1 MKLLR
6 YFDIKKNTNEIG
18 ILINLTIYPLSRV
31 LQTSPNNI
39 EELFSS
45 PDWERLLN
53 INLSKSLNSIP
64 LEDVEFRSPIVR
76 PGKILCVGLNY
87 RDHVLEGGREIPE
100 FPTIFMKASSSVIGH
115 QQPIELPQGSNQVD
129 LEAELAVVIGKPA
142 KNIPAAQAY
151 EHIAGYTILN
161 DVSER
166 DYQKRTSQWTM
177 GKSCDTFSPIGPVLV
192 TQEDIPDPHT
202 LEITSSINGYE
213 IQHSN
218 TKHLIFTVPYLIEYI
233 SAVMTLEPGDIIS
246 TGTPGGVGVF
256 RNPPIFLKPGDTV
269 EISIE
274 GIGTLCN
281 SIK

>member
-6 YFDIKKNTNEIG
+6 YFDKKKNTKEIG
-18 ILINLTIYPLSRV
+18 FLVNTSIYPLSTV
-31 LQTSPNNI
+31 LDTPPNNL
-39 EELFSS
+39 EELFNTSA
-45 PDWERLLN
+45 WKRLSTLR
-53 INLSKSLNSIP
+53 LPSLTKSIP
-64 LEDVEFRSPIVR
+64 VETAEFLPPIER

-115 QQPIELPQGSNQVD
+115 HQAIELPQASRMVD

-142 KNIPAAQAY
+142 KNIPADQAY
-151 EHIAGYTILN
+151 DYIAGYTILN

-192 TQEDIPDPHT
+192 TQEEIPDPQT
-202 LEITSSINGYE
+202 LEITSAINGYE
-213 IQHSN
+213 MQHSN
-218 TKHLIFTVPYLIEYI
+218 TQHLIFTVPYLIEYI
-233 SAVMTLEPGDIIS
+233 SAVMTLEPGDVIS

-256 RNPPIFLKPGDTV
+256 RNPPIFLKSGDV
-269 EISIE
+269 IEISIE
-274 GIGTLCN
+274 GIGTLRN
-281 SIK
+281 SVK